1 MDIRARLRN
10 FIMKFIEKL
19 NTAQKRTIWY
29 LIDAFVFLAG
39 TIISYYIFVNI
50 IRLPR
55 TYYVIYTLL
64 AFIIYFFTTSLT
76 KLSSRIK
83 RYTSF
88 SDIISLFTI
97 TVFSSLISSFM
108 CFVAFDVRTIR
119 FAGTV
124 ALFTALGIVSIRFL
138 WQTIYIK
145 REEVVKLGDQDIEN
159 VILIGAGD
167 GGSVFMRS
175 YSRRATNFKV
185 VAILDQDPGKHGL
198 NIDGIN
204 VAGDLDLLPDLVKL
218 HNVKKVIIA
227 IPSLSPENYENII
240 KLCNQLNVKVYNM
253 PKVEDVLLGL
263 NQNTSP
269 MRKINIADLLGRKE
283 VELDESKMRAE
294 LEGKTI
300 LITGAGGSIGSEISR
315 QVSKFNPEKVLLL
328 GHGENSIYLIYQEHV
343 RNKNTMTQYVP
354 LIADIQDY
362 DRIVNIFKEEK
373 PDIVYHAAAHK
384 HVPLMEVN
392 PVETY
397 TNNIL
402 GTYNIARAVDEAKVP
417 KMVMIS
423 TDKAVRP
430 PNVMGA
436 SKRVAELIVT
446 GMNKI
451 SDSTYCAVRF
461 GNVLGSRGSVVPAF
475 EKMIAEGGPVKV
487 TDFRMTRYFM
497 TIPEASRLV
506 IYAGSHSKGGE
517 VFILNMGEPVKI
529 LDLARKMILLK
540 GFTEEEIGI
549 EESGIRQGEKLYE
562 ELLTSS
568 ELIDDQIDENIFIGN
583 VAAMSL
589 EEIDV
594 FLEGLEDIK
603 HNKRQLKETIIQFA
617 NKTTQE

>member
-1 MDIRARLRN
+1 MDIRARLRK

>member
-10 FIMKFIEKL
+10 FIMMFIEKL

-218 HNVKKVIIA
+218 HNVKRVIIA

>member
-1 MDIRARLRN
+1 
-10 FIMKFIEKL
+10 MKFIEKL
-19 NTAQKRTIWY
+19 NTTQKRTIWY
-29 LIDAFVFLAG
+29 LFDAFTFLIG
-39 TIISYYIFVNI
+39 TVVAYYIFINI
-50 IRLPR
+50 IQLPR

-64 AFIIYFFTTSLT
+64 AFVIYFFTASLT

-88 SDIISLFTI
+88 SDIIRLFTI
-97 TVFSSLISSFM
+97 TVFSSLTSSLF
-108 CFVAFDVRTIR
+108 CFIAFDVRTIR

-124 ALFTALGIVSIRFL
+124 ALITAVGIVSLRFL

-145 REEVVKLGDQDIEN
+145 RQQVVKSNDDN
-159 VILIGAGD
+159 VVLIGAGD

-175 YSRRATNFKV
+175 YSRRTTNYKV
-185 VAILDQDPGKHGL
+185 VAILDKDPGKHGL
-198 NIDGIN
+198 NIDGIS
-204 VAGDLDLLPDLVKL
+204 VVGDLDLLPELVKSY
-218 HNVKKVIIA
+218 NVSKVIIA
-227 IPSLSPENYENII
+227 IPSLTPENYEEII
-240 KLCNQLNVKVYNM
+240 NLCNQLDVKVYNM

-263 NQNTSP
+263 TQNSSP
-269 MRKINIADLLGRKE
+269 IREVNIADLLGRKE
-283 VELDESKMRAE
+283 VELDESKMRTE

-315 QVSKFNPEKVLLL
+315 QVSKFNPERILLL
-328 GHGENSIYLIYQEHV
+328 GHGENSIYHIYQEHTQKKE
-343 RNKNTMTQYVP
+343 RMIQYVP
-354 LIADIQDY
+354 VIADIQDY
-362 DRIVNIFKEEK
+362 DRILSIFKEEK

-392 PVETY
+392 PIETY

-402 GTYNIARAVDEAKVP
+402 GTYKVAKAVDEAKVP

-436 SKRVAELIVT
+436 SKRVSELIVT
-446 GMNKI
+446 GMNQI
-451 SDSTYCAVRF
+451 SESNYSAVRF

-475 EKMIAEGGPVKV
+475 EKMISEGGPVKV

-506 IYAGSHSKGGE
+506 IYAGSQSKGGE

-549 EESGIRQGEKLYE
+549 VESGIRQGEKLYE

-568 ELIDDQIDENIFIGN
+568 ELVDDQIDENIFIGK
-583 VAAMSL
+583 VAAMSI
-589 EEIDV
+589 EEIDT
-594 FLEGLEDIK
+594 FIDELEGIK
-603 HNKRQLKETIIQFA
+603 NNKRQLKERIIEFA
-617 NKTTQE
+617 NQTTQD